1 MKKRRRDM
9 DIMKPAITSHLV
21 RVFYPKLWHPDLS
34 AYVPLDASIPVRDNG
49 RGSGLKV
56 QGVPWNA

>member
-1 MKKRRRDM
+1 MGKGRRDM

-21 RVFYPKLWHPDLS
+21 RVLYPGLWCPSLS
-34 AYVPLDASIPVRDNG
+34 TYVPLDASIPVRDNG